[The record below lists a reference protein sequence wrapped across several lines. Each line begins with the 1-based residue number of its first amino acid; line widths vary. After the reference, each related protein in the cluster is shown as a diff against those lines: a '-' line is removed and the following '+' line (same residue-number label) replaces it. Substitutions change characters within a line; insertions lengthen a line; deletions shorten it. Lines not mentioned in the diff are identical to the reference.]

1 MSGDQTKPTDSGAA
15 PAYLQHADIRAM
27 FHWLLDRL
35 DNQAA
40 DLRTR
45 TLSRRVNAENFPA
58 LFGLARPD
66 DEYVLW
72 QLLQR
77 CQSDGLLRIQ
87 ADKKRRDPHRSPWE
101 GMRIVFDLESAAHLR
116 QWLDRPLISPETR
129 RWRLALAARVHDFCH
144 SELLAQPLFAE
155 LGQPAE
161 EIIARLA
168 AIPVLLAERPL
179 STYQISAR
187 LFWGHSKLLKGK
199 EQWLCELLGLPE
211 SAILA
216 RMLPVEVAFPSESP
230 SGILMLENLDSYFS
244 ACNGNWP
251 DCDRLIKLYTQG
263 FRGAAARIRNP
274 ACARL
279 HFADQGLPSPARL
292 DAFRAAWFQGAAFA
306 WPVYFCGDMDW
317 SGLAIF
323 RALQPVFP
331 GIQPWRIGYEIMLQA
346 ARQGGGH
353 AGAMAGKINQLPLD
367 TSGDAWL
374 DTHVL
379 SFLKTHQRFVDQEV
393 IG

>member
-1 MSGDQTKPTDSGAA
+1 MAQPTPTDSGAA

-45 TLSRRVNAENFPA
+45 SLSRPVNPANFPA
-58 LFGLARPD
+58 LFRPARPD
-66 DEYVLW
+66 DDCVLW
-72 QLLQR
+72 ELLQR
-77 CQSDGLLRIQ
+77 CQRDGLLRIQ
-87 ADKKRRDPHRSPWE
+87 AEKRRRDPHLPPWT
-101 GMRIVFDLESAAHLR
+101 GMRIVFDLESASNLR
-116 QWLDRPLISPETR
+116 QWLDRPLITPETR
-129 RWRLALAARVHDFCH
+129 RWRLALAGRAQDFCH

-168 AIPVLLAERPL
+168 AIPALLAERPL

-187 LFWGHSKLLKGK
+187 LFWGHSKLLKGR
-199 EQWLCELLGLPE
+199 EQWLCELLRLPE
-211 SAILA
+211 EAILA
-216 RMLPVEVAFPSESP
+216 RMLPVEVAFPPGSP

-279 HFADQGLPSPARL
+279 HFADQALPSLVRL
-292 DAFRAAWFQGAAFA
+292 DAFREAWFQGAAFA
-306 WPVYFCGDMDW
+306 CPVYFCGDLDW
-317 SGLAIF
+317 AGLAIF

-331 GIQPWRIGYEIMLQA
+331 GIQPWRAGYETMLRA

-353 AGAMAGKINQLPLD
+353 SGAMAGKNNQAPLD

-379 SFLKTHQRFVDQEV
+379 SFLKAHHRFVDQEV